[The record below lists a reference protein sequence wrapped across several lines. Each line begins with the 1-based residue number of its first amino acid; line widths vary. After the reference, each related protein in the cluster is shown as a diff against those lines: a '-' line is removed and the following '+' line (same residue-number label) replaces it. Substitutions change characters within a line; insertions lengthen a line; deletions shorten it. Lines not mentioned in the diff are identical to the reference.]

1 MTIFGWHRKL
11 AKSPLHTSSAPR
23 HAGGKN
29 PSAHS
34 THSELTLMDVPPG
47 RTAQVAGFLS
57 GIPAARQ
64 AQLQAYGLVSGAQV
78 RILQH
83 SPVTIV
89 QVEHIELALERGL
102 AGQVKVLAVK

>member
-11 AKSPLHTSSAPR
+11 AKSPLPTGSTPR
-23 HAGGKN
+23 PAGSKN
-29 PSAHS
+29 PAAHS
-34 THSELTLMDVPPG
+34 SDSVLTLMDVPPG
-47 RTAQVAGFLS
+47 RTAQVVGFLS

-78 RILQH
+78 RIIQH

-102 AGQVKVLAVK
+102 AGQVKVQFC